1 MEGGLPY
8 PLLKGQVYL
17 SLFLYLFESY
27 LQCLYLY
34 QALEFHLVIQVYFI
48 IFCFT
53 LLCFV
58 VVVSFCFL
66 NWVCGN
72 SAWSKSTGAIFP
84 TAFAYFFYLHHI
96 LVILGIFKTFSWLS
110 CYGDLWTVILAH
122 FSIVEKYMYYETKK
136 CVLLVIFI
144 LLQWS
149 WTEQPT
155 FPRYTCIT

>member
-8 PLLKGQVYL
+8 PLLKCQVYL

-53 LLCFV
+53 LLCCFV

-96 LVILGIFKTFSWLS
+96 LVILPYIPNLHQQKLKTTVSIFFSNEVFL
-110 CYGDLWTVILAH
+110 D
-122 FSIVEKYMYYETKK
+122 MY
-136 CVLLVIFI
+136 LLDSM
-144 LLQWS
+144 LL
-149 WTEQPT
+149 
-155 FPRYTCIT
+155 YT